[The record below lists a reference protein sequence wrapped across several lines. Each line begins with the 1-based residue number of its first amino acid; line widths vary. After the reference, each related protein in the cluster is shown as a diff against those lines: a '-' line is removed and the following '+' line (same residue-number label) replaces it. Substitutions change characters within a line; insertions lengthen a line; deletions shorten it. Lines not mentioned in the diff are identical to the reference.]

1 MIRCEMAGCVE
12 MAACVAKYEDKVFG
26 TLENDFCQNCANYLL
41 EAMGLYLT
49 ITPYKNKGLATKN

>member
-1 MIRCEMAGCVE
+1 MAGCVE